1 MGEIVYT
8 CYRSRHEGNA
18 VRDVAGSQIVLE
30 HKIVL
35 DLKMDINILYLR
47 SGAPWEVRG

>member
-8 CYRSRHEGNA
+8 CYGSRHEGNA
-18 VRDVAGSQIVLE
+18 VRDVAWSQIVLE

-35 DLKMDINILYLR
+35 DL
-47 SGAPWEVRG
+47 EVGH